1 MLICYLNF
9 SWSDITTTDIRPSA
23 CFVHSS
29 CSNLTCK
36 QRFKFTFSRIYYK
49 FTISRICFKFP
60 FSRIC
65 CSLDG
70 PPSPPEFPTDG
81 QKQIWT
87 EDNFDKSSEQS
98 IYSHPNWVH
107 IRNYLHP
114 DWPKVTINNQFHQQY
129 LRLVVS
135 IFHGT
140 N

>member
-36 QRFKFTFSRIYYK
+36 QRFKFTFSRI
-49 FTISRICFKFP
+49 
-60 FSRIC
+60 C

-98 IYSHPNWVH
+98 IYSHPDWVH